1 MSERDSHESYEV
13 FAGRL
18 HWIAVI
24 IVGSLIAIIWL
35 MYELAHTWLAP
46 LPRIEH
52 LTPPARPRLQAYPHL
67 ELQTVLA
74 QEREALHQYQWVDRE
89 RGIARIPIERAME
102 IMANTGPDAGPPT
115 PTLGPAEHA
124 APARPSPSVHAADQ
138 TPAPGAAANVSPPA
152 PAVSPPAHPIA
163 LARPSL
169 ARHAPPPPDLDR
181 RAGIDQ
187 HIGQALPGDLVFRD
201 TDGHSL
207 RLADLDTGK
216 PLLLAFGYF
225 GCPNLCDTQLHGM
238 ANTIA
243 SLPLRVGKD
252 FQVAFVSIDPTEN
265 SRAAAQAASK
275 LSHDSPGSRVSQW
288 HLLTGDA
295 TNIAAL
301 ASAVGVR
308 YWLDPKLGQYVH
320 PAGIVITTSA
330 AHVAQYFFGVSFP
343 PEAVRLALVSASNG
357 HLGTVIDQLVLLC
370 CGYDPTTGRYSLLI
384 GRVALIVCSLFLILF
399 IAWLW
404 HMKRRTYQ

>member
-46 LPRIEH
+46 LPRIEP
-52 LTPPARPRLQAYPHL
+52 LAPPGRPRLQAYPSL

-89 RGIARIPIERAME
+89 HGIARIPIERAME
-102 IMANTGPDAGPPT
+102 IMANGASNPTASPAGATPDPM
-115 PTLGPAEHA
+115 A
-124 APARPSPSVHAADQ
+124 APPPPSSPGYAGAAQRQRHAADR
-138 TPAPGAAANVSPPA
+138 T
-152 PAVSPPAHPIA
+152 
-163 LARPSL
+163 LARPP
-169 ARHAPPPPDLDR
+169 PPPPDLDR

-187 HIGQALPGDLVFRD
+187 RIGQSLPGDLVFHD
-201 TDGHSL
+201 TDGRPLH
-207 RLADLDTGK
+207 LAELDNGK

-225 GCPNLCDTQLHGM
+225 GCPNLCDTQLHSM
-238 ANTIA
+238 AKTIA
-243 SLPLRVGKD
+243 SLPLRAGKD

-265 SRAAAQAASK
+265 PRAAARAATQ
-275 LSHDSPGSRVSQW
+275 LSHDSPGARVDQW

-295 TNIAAL
+295 TNIATL

-320 PAGIVITTSA
+320 PAGIIITTNA
-330 AHVAQYFFGVSFP
+330 ACVAQYFFGVSFP
-343 PEAVRLALVSASNG
+343 PDAVRLALVSASNG

-384 GRVALIVCSLFLILF
+384 GRVALIVCSLFLIF
-399 IAWLW
+399 IIVWLW
-404 HMKRRTYQ
+404 HMKRSAR

>member
-52 LTPPARPRLQAYPHL
+52 LAPPARPRLQAYPRL

-89 RGIARIPIERAME
+89 HGIARIPIERAME
-102 IMANTGPDAGPPT
+102 IMANAASNPTASPTGPAN
-115 PTLGPAEHA
+115 
-124 APARPSPSVHAADQ
+124 AR
-138 TPAPGAAANVSPPA
+138 PPA
-152 PAVSPPAHPIA
+152 P
-163 LARPSL
+163 RP
-169 ARHAPPPPDLDR
+169 PPPPDLDR

-187 HIGQALPGDLVFRD
+187 RIGQSLPGDLVFRD
-201 TDGHSL
+201 TDGRPLH
-207 RLADLDTGK
+207 LAELDNGK

-225 GCPNLCDTQLHGM
+225 GCPNLCDTQLHSM

-243 SLPLRVGKD
+243 SLPLRAGKD

-265 SRAAAQAASK
+265 PRAAAQAATQ
-275 LSHDSPGSRVSQW
+275 LSHDSPGAHVDQW

-295 TNIAAL
+295 TNIATL

-320 PAGIVITTSA
+320 PAGIIITTSA
-330 AHVAQYFFGVSFP
+330 ARVAQYFFGVSFP
-343 PEAVRLALVSASNG
+343 PDAVRLALVSASNG
-357 HLGTVIDQLVLLC
+357 QLVTVMDQLVLLC

-384 GRVALIVCSLFLILF
+384 GRVALIVCSLFLSVF
-399 IAWLW
+399 IVGLW
-404 HMKRRTYQ
+404 RMKRSTR

>member
-52 LTPPARPRLQAYPHL
+52 LAPPARPRLQAYPSL

-89 RGIARIPIERAME
+89 HGIARIPIERAME
-102 IMANTGPDAGPPT
+102 IMANAASSPTASPTGTGNVGPS
-115 PTLGPAEHA
+115 
-124 APARPSPSVHAADQ
+124 APGA
-138 TPAPGAAANVSPPA
+138 TPAPGAAPPA
-152 PAVSPPAHPIA
+152 GATPPAGAAPAPGTTLAGAAKLPGDAAHRT
-163 LARPSL
+163 LARP
-169 ARHAPPPPDLDR
+169 PPPPDLDR

-187 HIGQALPGDLVFRD
+187 RIGQSLPGDLVFRD
-201 TDGHSL
+201 TDG
-207 RLADLDTGK
+207 RLLHLAELDNGK

-225 GCPNLCDTQLHGM
+225 GCPNLCDTQLHSM

-243 SLPLRVGKD
+243 SLPLRAGKD

-265 SRAAAQAASK
+265 PRAAAQAATQ
-275 LSHDSPGSRVSQW
+275 LSHDSPGARVDQW

-295 TNIAAL
+295 TNIGTL

-320 PAGIVITTSA
+320 PAGIIITTSA
-330 AHVAQYFFGVSFP
+330 ARVAQYFFGISFP
-343 PEAVRLALVSASNG
+343 PDSVRLALVSASNG
-357 HLGTVIDQLVLLC
+357 HLGTVMDQLVLLC

-384 GRVALIVCSLFLILF
+384 GRVVLMVCSLFLMLF
-399 IAWLW
+399 IVWLW
-404 HMKRRTYQ
+404 RMKRGAR

>member
-52 LTPPARPRLQAYPHL
+52 LAPPARPRLQAYPSL

-89 RGIARIPIERAME
+89 HGIARIPIERAME
-102 IMANTGPDAGPPT
+102 IMANAASSPTASPTGTGNVGP
-115 PTLGPAEHA
+115 
-124 APARPSPSVHAADQ
+124 
-138 TPAPGAAANVSPPA
+138 PAPGATPA
-152 PAVSPPAHPIA
+152 PMAAPPTPSSPGNAGAAQQRQSHA
-163 LARPSL
+163 ADRTLAPRP
-169 ARHAPPPPDLDR
+169 PPPPDLDR

-187 HIGQALPGDLVFRD
+187 RIGQSLPGDLVFHD
-201 TDGHSL
+201 TDGRPLH
-207 RLADLDTGK
+207 LAELDNGK

-225 GCPNLCDTQLHGM
+225 GCPNLCDTQLHSM

-243 SLPLRVGKD
+243 SLPLRAGKD

-265 SRAAAQAASK
+265 PRAAAQAATQ
-275 LSHDSPGSRVSQW
+275 LSHDSPGARVDQW

-295 TNIAAL
+295 TNIATL

-320 PAGIVITTSA
+320 PAGIIITTSA
-330 AHVAQYFFGVSFP
+330 ARVAQYFFGVSFP
-343 PEAVRLALVSASNG
+343 PDAVRLALVSASNG

-384 GRVALIVCSLFLILF
+384 GRVALMVCSLFLILF
-399 IAWLW
+399 IVWLW
-404 HMKRRTYQ
+404 RMKRSTR